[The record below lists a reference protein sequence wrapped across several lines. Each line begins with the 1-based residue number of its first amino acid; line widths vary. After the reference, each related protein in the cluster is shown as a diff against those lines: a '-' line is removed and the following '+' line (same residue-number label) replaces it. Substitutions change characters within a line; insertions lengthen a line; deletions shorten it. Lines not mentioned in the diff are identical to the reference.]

1 MTININSQVN
11 LSGKVKTS
19 LVDTRTGK
27 REVVS
32 HGSNMI
38 LGSFLNRF
46 FTHGSPLMYT
56 SQNTINS
63 VLYECQIGNGD
74 VPVSIGDTGLSGSM
88 LASSNVAYSQIH
100 SIFTPSSSF
109 GAGWAFNN
117 KYDLLCL
124 AVEDTLQGPCML
136 KRLPNGRY
144 KRIHFPLFGSSM
156 RIDAVAFTH
165 DGNYLL
171 VAGNFPG
178 RVIKYKVEDVEGEIV
193 FTQEPPITGIPS
205 SSEYQRMNYIIISS
219 DDRFAF
225 VAGTSG
231 NIVSIPL
238 YIDNPEA
245 YVLFVPG
252 STGEQ
257 TQLTLA
263 PDGSHFIHSV
273 ISGNYRNPR
282 RIDILPDGT
291 LGGGD
296 VFMSRPAGYCFTA
309 FSPSGN
315 YLVLTQ
321 STQSS
326 YVNRVYTYDDGVYT
340 LLHDSFPGITT
351 YLRNIIFVD
360 DTKFYGT
367 ANSKIYGYEISLEGV
382 QLICEVDYP
391 GNLVGF
397 NDKYQELL
405 LSGSPISDEVY
416 KVALDDSLIPIPF
429 QLERAVDTG
438 IFTSRKW
445 VFPAGVGTG
454 IIREAFVRSNS
465 LSNSALP
472 TTPVARKVFDLPIE
486 KTEFHQL
493 EVEWTIEASLPQ
505 VSVGVISGGQVDGVT
520 DITWKAEVAQ
530 TQLRT
535 LCQALLIRFGS
546 NNRYRNPIYR
556 LAARAEY
563 SSADWGALTIVGS
576 SNLPGNLEFDN
587 INTIYGSEL
596 LNQLMVMEEVP
607 YVTDSFQQ
615 RFRLM
620 LEVDQ
625 ANGEIGEILIRY
637 LGRLTFDPPL
647 QKSSNYRLYIDFMFA
662 LSQGENS

>member
-56 SQNTINS
+56 AENTINS
-63 VLYECQIGNGD
+63 VLYECQIGDGD

-100 SIFTPSSSF
+100 SMFTPSSSF
-109 GAGWAFNN
+109 IAGWAFNN

-124 AVEDTLQGPCML
+124 AAQDTLQGPCML

-156 RIDAVAFTH
+156 GIDAVAFTH

-178 RVIKYKVEDVEGEIV
+178 RVIKYKIEDVEGEIV
-193 FTQEPPITGIPS
+193 FTQEPPITGIPGS
-205 SSEYQRMNYIIISS
+205 TEYYRMNYIIISP

-225 VAGTSG
+225 VAGTYG
-231 NIVSIPL
+231 RIVSIPL

-245 YVLFVPG
+245 YVLSIPG
-252 STGEQ
+252 DVNTQ
-257 TQLTLA
+257 THLTLA
-263 PDGSHFIHSV
+263 PDGSHLIHSTV
-273 ISGNYRNPR
+273 STNSRNPR

-291 LGGGD
+291 LVDGG
-296 VFMSRPAGYCFTA
+296 VFMSRPSGYCFTA

-321 STQSS
+321 SSN
-326 YVNRVYTYDDGVYT
+326 VNQVYTYDDGVYT
-340 LLHDSFPGITT
+340 LLHSSFPGITT

-405 LSGSPISDEVY
+405 LSGSPISNEIY
-416 KVALDDSLIPIPF
+416 KVALDDGLIPIPF

-454 IIREAFVRSNS
+454 TIREAFVRSNN
-465 LSNSALP
+465 LSASVLSR
-472 TTPVARKVFDLPIE
+472 TPVARKVFDLPIE

-505 VSVGVISGGQVDGVT
+505 VSVGVISRGQVDGIT
-520 DITWKAEVAQ
+520 DITWRAEVAQ
-530 TQLRT
+530 TQLRS
-535 LCQALLIRFGS
+535 LCQALLIRFGT

-556 LAARAEY
+556 LAARAE
-563 SSADWGALTIVGS
+563 SSTAEWGALTIVGS
-576 SNLPGNLEFDN
+576 SNLPGNLEFDD
-587 INTIYGSEL
+587 ITTIYGSEM

-625 ANGEIGEILIRY
+625 ANGEIGEIVLRY

-647 QKSSNYRLYIDFMFA
+647 QKSSRYRLYIDFMFA
-662 LSQGENS
+662 LSQGG

>member
-11 LSGKVKTS
+11 LSGKVKTT
-19 LVDTRTGK
+19 LIDTRTGK

-56 SQNTINS
+56 SQNPINS
-63 VLYECQIGNGD
+63 VLYECQIGNGS

-100 SIFTPSSSF
+100 SIFTPRSSF
-109 GAGWAFNN
+109 SAGWAFNN

-124 AVEDTLQGPCML
+124 AAQDDLQGPCML

-144 KRIHFPLFGSSM
+144 KRIHFPLFSSSM
-156 RIDAVAFTH
+156 GISAVAFTH

-171 VAGNFPG
+171 VAGGFPG

-205 SSEYQRMNYIIISS
+205 SSQYHRMNYIVISP

-225 VAGTSG
+225 VSGTYG
-231 NIVSIPL
+231 DIVSIPL

-245 YVLFVPG
+245 YVLSVPG
-252 STGEQ
+252 GSSMQ

-263 PDGSHFIHSV
+263 PDGSHFIHSS
-273 ISGNYRNPR
+273 ISDTDTRSPR

-291 LGGGD
+291 LVDGD
-296 VFMSRPAGYCFTA
+296 VFMSRPSGTCFTA

-315 YLVLTQ
+315 YFVLTQ
-321 STQSS
+321 ASN
-326 YVNRVYTYDDGVYT
+326 VNRIYTYNDGVYT
-340 LLHDSFPGITT
+340 LLHSSFPGITT
-351 YLRNIIFVD
+351 YLRNITFVD

-367 ANSKIYGYEISLEGV
+367 ASGKIYGYEISLEGV

-405 LSGSPISDEVY
+405 LSGSPISNEVY
-416 KVALDDSLIPIPF
+416 KVALDNGLIPMPF

-454 IIREAFVRSNS
+454 TIREAFVQSRS
-465 LSNSALP
+465 LSASALP

-520 DITWKAEVAQ
+520 DITWRAEIAQ
-530 TQLRT
+530 TQLRY
-535 LCQALLIRFGS
+535 LCQAPSIRFGS
-546 NNRYRNPIYR
+546 NDRYRNPIYR
-556 LAARAEY
+556 LATRAEY
-563 SSADWGALTIVGS
+563 SSAEWGALTIIGS
-576 SNLPGNLEFDN
+576 SNLPGNLEFDD
-587 INTIYGSEL
+587 INTIYGSEIF
-596 LNQLMVMEEVP
+596 NQLMVMEEVP

-662 LSQGENS
+662 LSQGEDS

>member
-56 SQNTINS
+56 AENRIDS

-74 VPVSIGDTGLSGSM
+74 VPVSIEDTGLSGSM

-100 SIFTPSSSF
+100 SMFTPKSSF

-124 AVEDTLQGPCML
+124 AAQSALQSPCML
-136 KRLPNGRY
+136 KRLPDGKY

-156 RIDAVAFTH
+156 GIDAVAFTH

-178 RVIKYKVEDVEGEIV
+178 QVIKYKVEDVEGEIV
-193 FTQEPPITGIPS
+193 FTQEPPITGIPAS
-205 SSEYQRMNYIIISS
+205 TSDYRMNYIIISP
-219 DDRFAF
+219 DNRFAF
-225 VAGTSG
+225 VAGTYG
-231 NIVSIPL
+231 RIVSIPL
-238 YIDNPEA
+238 YIDNPELA
-245 YVLFVPG
+245 LFVLPEMQYA
-252 STGEQ
+252 S
-257 TQLTLA
+257 QLTLA
-263 PDGSHFIHSV
+263 PDGSHFIHSG
-273 ISGNYRNPR
+273 ISGSSVYPR

-291 LGGGD
+291 LVDGG
-296 VFMSRPAGYCFTA
+296 VFMSRPTGICFTA

-321 STQSS
+321 SSN
-326 YVNRVYTYDDGVYT
+326 VNRVYTYNDGVYT
-340 LLHDSFPGITT
+340 LLHSSFPGITT
-351 YLRNIIFVD
+351 YLQNIIFVD
-360 DTKFYGT
+360 DTKFYGS

-382 QLICEVDYP
+382 QLLCEVDYP

-397 NDKYQELL
+397 NNKYQELL
-405 LSGSPISDEVY
+405 LSGSPISNEVY
-416 KVALDDSLIPIPF
+416 KVALDDGLIPIPF

-454 IIREAFVRSNS
+454 TIKEAFVRSNN
-465 LSNSALP
+465 LSASALP

-530 TQLRT
+530 TQLRS
-535 LCQALLIRFGS
+535 LCQALSIYFGS
-546 NNRYRNPIYR
+546 NNNYRNPIYR
-556 LAARAEY
+556 LAARAES
-563 SSADWGALTIVGS
+563 SSADGGL
-576 SNLPGNLEFDN
+576 
-587 INTIYGSEL
+587 
-596 LNQLMVMEEVP
+596 
-607 YVTDSFQQ
+607 
-615 RFRLM
+615 
-620 LEVDQ
+620 
-625 ANGEIGEILIRY
+625 
-637 LGRLTFDPPL
+637 
-647 QKSSNYRLYIDFMFA
+647 
-662 LSQGENS
+662 

>member
-1 MTININSQVN
+1 VTININSQVN
-11 LSGKVKTS
+11 LSGKVKTF

-56 SQNTINS
+56 DENPINS

-100 SIFTPSSSF
+100 SMFTPSSSF

-117 KYDLLCL
+117 KYNLLCL
-124 AVEDTLQGPCML
+124 AVQDTLQGPCML

-156 RIDAVAFTH
+156 GIDAVAFTH

-193 FTQEPPITGIPS
+193 FTQEPPITGIPGS
-205 SSEYQRMNYIIISS
+205 SQYDRMNYIIISP

-225 VAGTSG
+225 AAGASG
-231 NIVSIPL
+231 AYGRIVSIPL

-245 YVLFVPG
+245 YVLSVSG
-252 STGEQ
+252 STSEQ
-257 TQLTLA
+257 TYLTLA

-273 ISGNYRNPR
+273 ISGGNRNPR

-291 LGGGD
+291 LVDGG
-296 VFMSRPAGYCFTA
+296 VFMSRPTGYCFTA

-321 STQSS
+321 SSN
-326 YVNRVYTYDDGVYT
+326 VNRVYTYDDGVYT
-340 LLHDSFPGITT
+340 LLHSSFPGITT
-351 YLRNIIFVD
+351 YLQNITFVD

-367 ANSKIYGYEISLEGV
+367 ASGKIYGYEISLEGV
-382 QLICEVDYP
+382 QLICEVDYS

-405 LSGSPISDEVY
+405 LSGSPISNEIY
-416 KVALDDSLIPIPF
+416 KVTLDDGLIPMPF

-445 VFPAGVGTG
+445 IFPAGVGTG
-454 IIREAFVRSNS
+454 TIREAFVQSRS
-465 LSNSALP
+465 LSASALP

-520 DITWKAEVAQ
+520 DITWRAEIAQ
-530 TQLRT
+530 TQLRI
-535 LCQALLIRFGS
+535 LCQSPSIYFGS
-546 NNRYRNPIYR
+546 STRYRNPIYR

-563 SSADWGALTIVGS
+563 SSADWGALTIIGS
-576 SNLPGNLEFDN
+576 SNLPGNLEFDGTT
-587 INTIYGSEL
+587 TIYGSEL

-607 YVTDSFQQ
+607 YVTDSFRQ

-662 LSQGENS
+662 LSQEENS

>member
-1 MTININSQVN
+1 MTINVNSQVN

-56 SQNTINS
+56 DQNYIDS

-74 VPVSIGDTGLSGSM
+74 VPASIGDTGLSGSM

-100 SIFTPSSSF
+100 SMFNPSSSF

-124 AVEDTLQGPCML
+124 AAQSASQSPCML
-136 KRLPNGRY
+136 KRLPDGRY

-156 RIDAVAFTH
+156 GISAVAFTH

-178 RVIKYKVEDVEGEIV
+178 GVIKYKVEDVEGEIV
-193 FTQEPPITGIPS
+193 FTQEPPITGVPIS
-205 SSEYQRMNYIIISS
+205 TTYHQMNHIIISP

-225 VAGTSG
+225 ASGTYG

-245 YVLFVPG
+245 YVLSVPG
-252 STGEQ
+252 GTSML

-273 ISGNYRNPR
+273 ISGTNRSPR

-309 FSPSGN
+309 FSPLGN

-321 STQSS
+321 SSN
-326 YVNRVYTYDDGVYT
+326 VNRVYTYDDGVYT
-340 LLHDSFPGITT
+340 LLHNSFPGITT
-351 YLRNIIFVD
+351 YLRNITFVD
-360 DTKFYGT
+360 DTRFYGT

-382 QLICEVDYP
+382 HLLCEVDYP

-405 LSGSPISDEVY
+405 LSGSPISYEVY
-416 KVALDDSLIPIPF
+416 KVALDDGLIPIPF

-454 IIREAFVRSNS
+454 TIKEAFVKSNS
-465 LSNSALP
+465 LSTTSALP
-472 TTPVARKVFDLPIE
+472 VTPVARKVFDLPIE

-520 DITWKAEVAQ
+520 DITWKSEIAQ
-530 TQLRT
+530 TQLRS
-535 LCQALLIRFGS
+535 LCQGLSISFS
-546 NNRYRNPIYR
+546 SSTRYRNPIYR
-556 LAARAEY
+556 LAAHAEY
-563 SSADWGALTIVGS
+563 SSAAWGALTIVGS
-576 SNLPGNLEFDN
+576 SNLPGNLEFDD
-587 INTIYGSEL
+587 INTIYGFEM

-615 RFRLM
+615 GFRLM

-625 ANGEIGEILIRY
+625 ANGEIGEISPRY

-647 QKSSNYRLYIDFMFA
+647 QKSSNYRLYIDFMFS
-662 LSQGENS
+662 LSQGEDS

>member
-56 SQNTINS
+56 EQNPMNS
-63 VLYECQIGNGD
+63 VLYECQIGDGD

-100 SIFTPSSSF
+100 SMFTPSSSF
-109 GAGWAFNN
+109 SAGWAFNN

-124 AVEDTLQGPCML
+124 AAQDELQGPCML

-156 RIDAVAFTH
+156 GISAVAFTH

-178 RVIKYKVEDVEGEIV
+178 RVIKYKVEDIEGEIV
-193 FTQEPPITGIPS
+193 FTQEPPITGIPGS
-205 SSEYQRMNYIIISS
+205 TSDYQMNCIIISS

-245 YVLFVPG
+245 YVLSVPG
-252 STGEQ
+252 SSSAQ

-263 PDGSHFIHSV
+263 SDGSHFICSI
-273 ISGNYRNPR
+273 ISGTSRNPR

-291 LGGGD
+291 LVDGD
-296 VFMSRPAGYCFTA
+296 VFMSRPSGTCFTA
-309 FSPSGN
+309 FSPLGN

-321 STQSS
+321 SSN
-326 YVNRVYTYDDGVYT
+326 VNRVYTYDDGVYT
-340 LLHDSFPGITT
+340 LLHSSFPGITT

-405 LSGSPISDEVY
+405 LSGSPISNEVY
-416 KVALDDSLIPIPF
+416 KVALDDGLIPIPF

-454 IIREAFVRSNS
+454 TIKEAFVRSNS

-520 DITWKAEVAQ
+520 DITWKSEVAQ
-530 TQLRT
+530 TQLRA
-535 LCQALLIRFGS
+535 LCQGLSMYFGS
-546 NNRYRNPIYR
+546 NTRYRNPIYR

-563 SSADWGALTIVGS
+563 PSAAWGALTIVGS
-576 SNLPGNLEFDN
+576 SNLPGNLEFDD
-587 INTIYGSEL
+587 IDTIYGSEI

-625 ANGEIGEILIRY
+625 ANGEIGEIVLRY

-647 QKSSNYRLYIDFMFA
+647 QKSSNYRLYIDFMFS
-662 LSQGENS
+662 LSQGEDS

>member
-19 LVDTRTGK
+19 LIDTRTGK

-56 SQNTINS
+56 ADNPINS
-63 VLYECQIGNGD
+63 VLYECQIGDGD
-74 VPVSIGDTGLSGSM
+74 VPASIGDTGLSGSM
-88 LASSNVAYSQIH
+88 LASSSVAYSQI
-100 SIFTPSSSF
+100 SSMFTPSSSF
-109 GAGWAFNN
+109 SAGWAFNN

-136 KRLPNGRY
+136 KRLSNGRY
-144 KRIHFPLFGSSM
+144 KRIHFPLFGSSV
-156 RIDAVAFTH
+156 RIEAVAFTH

-193 FTQEPPITGIPS
+193 FTQEPPITGVPN
-205 SSEYQRMNYIIISS
+205 YQMNYIIISP

-225 VAGTSG
+225 VAGTHG

-245 YVLFVPG
+245 YVLSVSG
-252 STGEQ
+252 STPEQ
-257 TQLTLA
+257 THLTLA
-263 PDGSHFIHSV
+263 PDGSHFIYST
-273 ISGNYRNPR
+273 ISGISRNPR

-291 LGGGD
+291 LVDGD
-296 VFMSRPAGYCFTA
+296 VFMSRPAGHCFTD

-321 STQSS
+321 SS
-326 YVNRVYTYDDGVYT
+326 YANRVYTYDDGVYT
-340 LLHDSFPGITT
+340 LLHSSFPGITT

-367 ANSKIYGYEISLEGV
+367 ASGKIYGYEISLEGV

-405 LSGSPISDEVY
+405 LFGSPISDEVY
-416 KVALDDSLIPIPF
+416 KIALDDGLIPIPF
-429 QLERAVDTG
+429 QLERALDTG

-454 IIREAFVRSNS
+454 TIREAFVRSNN

-520 DITWKAEVAQ
+520 DVTWKAEVAQ
-530 TQLRT
+530 TQLRS

-546 NNRYRNPIYR
+546 NNRYRNPIYC

-563 SSADWGALTIVGS
+563 SSAAWGALTIVGS
-576 SNLPGNLEFDN
+576 SNLPGNLEFDD

-596 LNQLMVMEEVP
+596 FNQLMVMEEVP

>member
-1 MTININSQVN
+1 MPGS
-11 LSGKVKTS
+11 
-19 LVDTRTGK
+19 TG
-27 REVVS
+27 
-32 HGSNMI
+32 
-38 LGSFLNRF
+38 
-46 FTHGSPLMYT
+46 Y
-56 SQNTINS
+56 
-63 VLYECQIGNGD
+63 
-74 VPVSIGDTGLSGSM
+74 
-88 LASSNVAYSQIH
+88 
-100 SIFTPSSSF
+100 
-109 GAGWAFNN
+109 
-117 KYDLLCL
+117 
-124 AVEDTLQGPCML
+124 LQGPCML

-156 RIDAVAFTH
+156 GIDAVAFTH

-193 FTQEPPITGIPS
+193 FTQEPPITGVPGS
-205 SSEYQRMNYIIISS
+205 SQYDRMNYIIISP
-219 DDRFAF
+219 DNRFAF
-225 VAGTSG
+225 VAGTYG

-245 YVLFVPG
+245 YVISVPG
-252 STGEQ
+252 GSSTQ

-263 PDGSHFIHSV
+263 PDGSHFIYSS
-273 ISGNYRNPR
+273 ISGSSVYPR

-291 LGGGD
+291 LVDGN
-296 VFMSRPAGYCFTA
+296 VFMSRPTGHCFTA
-309 FSPSGN
+309 FSPLGN

-321 STQSS
+321 ASN
-326 YVNRVYTYDDGVYT
+326 VNRVYTYDDGVYT
-340 LLHDSFPGITT
+340 LLHSSFPGITT

-367 ANSKIYGYEISLEGV
+367 ASGKIYGYEISLEGV

-405 LSGSPISDEVY
+405 LSGSPISNEVY
-416 KVALDDSLIPIPF
+416 KVALDDGLIPIPF

-454 IIREAFVRSNS
+454 TIKEAFVRSNN

-530 TQLRT
+530 TQLRA
-535 LCQALLIRFGS
+535 LCQALQYFWLFH
-546 NNRYRNPIYR
+546 
-556 LAARAEY
+556 
-563 SSADWGALTIVGS
+563 
-576 SNLPGNLEFDN
+576 
-587 INTIYGSEL
+587 
-596 LNQLMVMEEVP
+596 
-607 YVTDSFQQ
+607 
-615 RFRLM
+615 
-620 LEVDQ
+620 
-625 ANGEIGEILIRY
+625 
-637 LGRLTFDPPL
+637 PL
-647 QKSSNYRLYIDFMFA
+647 
-662 LSQGENS
+662 

>member
-1 MTININSQVN
+1 MTINVNSQVN

-56 SQNTINS
+56 SENLINS
-63 VLYECQIGNGD
+63 VLYQCQIGNGN

-100 SIFTPSSSF
+100 SMFTPSSSF
-109 GAGWAFNN
+109 SAGWAFNN

-124 AVEDTLQGPCML
+124 AAQDELQGPCML

-156 RIDAVAFTH
+156 GIDAVAFTH

-193 FTQEPPITGIPS
+193 FTQEPPITGIPD
-205 SSEYQRMNYIIISS
+205 YQMNYIIISP

-225 VAGTSG
+225 VAGIQG
-231 NIVSIPL
+231 RIVSIPL

-245 YVLFVPG
+245 YVLSVPG
-252 STGEQ
+252 SSPMQ

-273 ISGNYRNPR
+273 ISGTSSSPR

-291 LGGGD
+291 LVDGG
-296 VFMSRPAGYCFTA
+296 VFMSRPTGYCFTA

-321 STQSS
+321 SSN
-326 YVNRVYTYDDGVYT
+326 VNRVYTYDDGVYT
-340 LLHDSFPGITT
+340 LLHSSFPGITT

-367 ANSKIYGYEISLEGV
+367 ASGKIYGYEISLEGV

-405 LSGSPISDEVY
+405 LSGSPISNEVY
-416 KVALDDSLIPIPF
+416 KVALDDGLIPMPF

-445 VFPAGVGTG
+445 IFPAGVGTG
-454 IIREAFVRSNS
+454 TIREAFVQSNNF
-465 LSNSALP
+465 LSGSALP
-472 TTPVARKVFDLPIE
+472 ATPVARKVFDLPIE

-530 TQLRT
+530 TQLRY
-535 LCQALLIRFGS
+535 LCQAPSIRFGS
-546 NNRYRNPIYR
+546 STHYRNPIYR

-576 SNLPGNLEFDN
+576 SNLPGNLEFDD
-587 INTIYGSEL
+587 INTIYGSEM

-607 YVTDSFQQ
+607 YVTDSFRQ

-625 ANGEIGEILIRY
+625 ANGEIGEILIRH

-662 LSQGENS
+662 LSQGGG

>member
-11 LSGKVKTS
+11 LSGKVKTF

-38 LGSFLNRF
+38 LGSFLNSF

-56 SQNTINS
+56 NQNPINS
-63 VLYECQIGNGD
+63 VLYECQIGDGD

-100 SIFTPSSSF
+100 SMFSPKLSF
-109 GAGWAFNN
+109 SAGWAFNN

-124 AVEDTLQGPCML
+124 AVEDNLRGPCML

-156 RIDAVAFTH
+156 GIEAVAFTH

-193 FTQEPPITGIPS
+193 FTQESPITGIPG
-205 SSEYQRMNYIIISS
+205 SSEYDRMNYIIISS

-225 VAGTSG
+225 VSGTNG
-231 NIVSIPL
+231 RIVSIPL

-245 YVLFVPG
+245 YVISVPG

-273 ISGNYRNPR
+273 ISRNYRNPR

-291 LGGGD
+291 LVDGG
-296 VFMSRPAGYCFTA
+296 VFMSRPSSYCFTA
-309 FSPSGN
+309 FSPLGN
-315 YLVLTQ
+315 YLVLTH
-321 STQSS
+321 SS
-326 YVNRVYTYDDGVYT
+326 NVNRVYTYDDGVYT
-340 LLHDSFPGITT
+340 LLHSSFPGITT
-351 YLRNIIFVD
+351 YLQNITFVD

-367 ANSKIYGYEISLEGV
+367 ASGKIYGYEISLEGV

-405 LSGSPISDEVY
+405 LSGSPISDEIY
-416 KVALDDSLIPIPF
+416 KVALDDGLIPIPF

-454 IIREAFVRSNS
+454 TIREAFVRSNS

-472 TTPVARKVFDLPIE
+472 TTSVARKVFDLPIE

-520 DITWKAEVAQ
+520 DITWRAETAQ
-530 TQLRT
+530 TQLRN
-535 LCQALLIRFGS
+535 LCQVPSIYFGS
-546 NNRYRNPIYR
+546 YIRYRNPIYR
-556 LAARAEY
+556 LVTRAE
-563 SSADWGALTIVGS
+563 SPSAAWGALTIVGS
-576 SNLPGNLEFDN
+576 SNLPGNLEFDD
-587 INTIYGSEL
+587 INTIYSSEIF
-596 LNQLMVMEEVP
+596 NQLMVMEEVP
-607 YVTDSFQQ
+607 YVTNSFRQ